1 MEDVTNSAITPEL
14 ANSINAVFSETAE
27 LSNYLISIA
36 DDIVKSYSDYLDAV
50 MQAIYTDV
58 VTNKDCSDDTLEKY
72 FLELSSTLYFVG
84 EQVERIGISNDVAE
98 SNFKEKFNTMYLNAC
113 AEKDEKGKSIRTV
126 NENTA
131 VASESSKYEKM
142 VSEVQSRAYELLKYK
157 VGAAQTMVG
166 TLSKM
171 ISKKMSDAS
180 LTMTTNRGTQDD
192 KI

>member
-1 MEDVTNSAITPEL
+1 MEKENSVVTEEL
-14 ANSINAVFSETAE
+14 VSNIQAVASDNNE
-27 LSNYLISIA
+27 LSNYLIETA
-36 DDIVKSYSDYLDAV
+36 DSIVKTYSSYLDAV

-84 EQVERIGISNDVAE
+84 EQVERIGISNDVADA
-98 SNFKEKFNTMYLNAC
+98 SFKERFNTMYLNAC
-113 AEKDEKGKSIRTV
+113 AEKDEKGKSVRTV

-131 VASESSKYEKM
+131 VASEGSKYEKM
-142 VSEVQSRAYELLKYK
+142 MSEVQSRAYELLKYK
-157 VGAAQTMVG
+157 VNAAQTMVG

-180 LTMTTNRGTQDD
+180 LTMSTNRGTNDD